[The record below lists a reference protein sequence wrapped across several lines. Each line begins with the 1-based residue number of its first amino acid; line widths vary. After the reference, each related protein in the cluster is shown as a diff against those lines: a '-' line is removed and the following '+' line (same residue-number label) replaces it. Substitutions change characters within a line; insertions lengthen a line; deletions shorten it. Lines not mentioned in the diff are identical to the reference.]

1 MTEKLITKYAIDDQ
15 DISAGKYHVEFMT
28 ASEKDWLKILNETYA
43 DYIDEPI
50 TDINQYLDD
59 DFITVDCLIG
69 DAMNQELPDCSTM
82 EYGDESLDDH
92 HSLVLSKDEYNKID
106 KIACI
111 HGNVQKI
118 LAELVAN
125 KKKEYKASLVK

>member
-15 DISAGKYHVEFMT
+15 DISADEYHVEFMT

-50 TDINQYLDD
+50 TNINQYLDD

-69 DAMNQELPDCSTM
+69 DAMNQELPDCPTM
-82 EYGDESLDDH
+82 EYGDESLDDY

-106 KIACI
+106 KIACK
-111 HGNVQKI
+111 HGNVQKV
-118 LAELVAN
+118 LAKLVAD
-125 KKKEYKASLVK
+125 KKKECKASLVK